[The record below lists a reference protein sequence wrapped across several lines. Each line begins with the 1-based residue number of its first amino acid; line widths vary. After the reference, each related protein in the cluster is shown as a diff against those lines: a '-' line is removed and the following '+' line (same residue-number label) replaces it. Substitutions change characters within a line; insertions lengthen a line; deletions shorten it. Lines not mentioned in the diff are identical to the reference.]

1 MPKTL
6 EGPLTDRGDPGQEG
20 PGVQLTATS
29 ADRRCRFSVIAD
41 VDFR

>member
-6 EGPLTDRGDPGQEG
+6 EGPLTDRGDPGREV
-20 PGVQLTATS
+20 PGVQLTATFV
-29 ADRRCRFSVIAD
+29 DRRCRFSLIAD

>member
-20 PGVQLTATS
+20 PGVQLTAGS
-29 ADRRCRFSVIAD
+29 RLIAD
-41 VDFR
+41 VGFR